1 MSTQAYVWEK
11 LFVAIDRM
19 CGDGDFITRLED
31 ATISALERLEESD
44 LDGELGA
51 DLAYILKW
59 TKHNMHDGRILI
71 EPDELTRKDIISKI
85 INAMLN
91 THGK

>member
-19 CGDGDFITRLED
+19 CGDGNFITRLED
-31 ATISALERLEESD
+31 ATLSALDRLEESD
-44 LDGELGA
+44 LGGELGA

-59 TKHNMHDGRILI
+59 TKHNMRDGRLI
-71 EPDELTRKDIISKI
+71 TVPDELTRKNIISKI
-85 INAMLN
+85 LHVMLN